1 MKRFFLVRAGLRFL
15 LLFFVAYSIF
25 CLTLFFLQKHL
36 IFFPSDQYS
45 SPPSE
50 MGVEEVSFVTHDG
63 VQLWGWYVDVESSKT
78 ALFFHGNA
86 GNISDRTD
94 QVKVFRDLGINA
106 LLFDYRGYGKSKGK
120 IVKEED
126 LYLDA
131 EAALRYL
138 LEEKEIPIRD
148 VIFWGRSL
156 GGAIAIEMATRHD
169 VLLLIVESTFT
180 SIKEMAKR
188 NLWYIPIDLLLRYH
202 FDSFQKSQS
211 ISTRTLV
218 IHSTDDEMIPFDYGR
233 RLFKNLLGEKYFLEI
248 RGSHNYGFIQS
259 KDTYLSGI
267 RNFLQHDSE

>member
-1 MKRFFLVRAGLRFL
+1 MHCFLIIVGMAK
-15 LLFFVAYSIF
+15 A
-25 CLTLFFLQKHL
+25 K
-36 IFFPSDQYS
+36 
-45 SPPSE
+45 E
-50 MGVEEVSFVTHDG
+50 
-63 VQLWGWYVDVESSKT
+63 
-78 ALFFHGNA
+78 
-86 GNISDRTD
+86 
-94 QVKVFRDLGINA
+94 
-106 LLFDYRGYGKSKGK
+106 K